1 MRFEA
6 PDGSIHDIDIA
17 PEAPIADLRVALV
30 GDGEIFVEGVRSDL
44 AGSVGALWEGSQ
56 LGTGGSTSSPPAAI
70 EVVGVAG
77 VDAGACWRLA
87 PGGYELPG
95 RSGPWVFVDSRG
107 SVTACPDGTKRSRP
121 IAAGETFE
129 AGGTTWLVRAAAT
142 PKSRPA
148 PVRGRRSFNRPPR
161 SLPPERQE
169 LIDSPVPPEEPTA
182 RARMGWA
189 MLAGPVLVGVIMA
202 FFFRPIMAV
211 IALVGPVMMAMSWVE
226 DRVRLRRSRRDNA
239 SIWAAALDAFENDL
253 GAAAAGESGRM
264 SLRHPGLAEVVRIPI
279 ELRTVLWERRP
290 HHPDYLRVSIGLGR
304 SLWDPPVRHSQGD
317 PNLDV
322 AAILARHALLPV
334 GPVEVDLSA
343 GSVVGVCGDRPA
355 AVAMVRAVLLR
366 LAVHHGPADI
376 RVAVIT
382 DSVPDW
388 DWCGW
393 LPHARVDALSGR
405 YRLGADPN
413 DVESVVASLSQAGDE
428 NLIVVA
434 DAGGLDPAIRTRLA
448 ALAEARLVSA
458 VVIERS
464 AEDLPGACRAVV
476 SVAGVSGELRRLNDA
491 SRPIH
496 FAIDGV
502 QPDVA
507 AVAARH
513 LYGLDDPEEAS
524 AGARLPARVTL
535 GALVGR
541 GSGIEDVPSGWSSP
555 PGGLIATLGL
565 TENGPL
571 TVDLV
576 ADGPHGLIAGTTGS
590 GKSEFLRSLIG
601 ALAARYG
608 PDRVTFALVD
618 YKGGSAFDSC
628 IGLPHVVGLVTDLDR
643 QLGRRALRSIEAE
656 LRRREEILR
665 AVGADDIDGY
675 TALVTGQPLAR
686 LVVVIDE
693 FAALV
698 ADVPEFV
705 PSLADISQRGRS
717 LGVHLILATQRPAG
731 VVGEAIRANTN
742 LRVALRVQS
751 AADSRD
757 VIDDPI
763 AAQLPRRF
771 PGRGFLRLGPGEL
784 VPFQAARS
792 SAVAGPADGST
803 PQARPVRFGWE
814 PVPPEPD
821 TGPSSGQC
829 DLEKLADVA
838 SAAVARLGWSPPRP
852 VWAPPL
858 ADAVDLGEGHAGDR
872 RVIGMIDEPDR
883 QRIGALIWNPA
894 EGGLLAFGIEGSGA
908 SDAVIATAF
917 ASGLVAT
924 PDRLHIYGLDG
935 GGGALGE
942 MEAWPHVGAVVRI
955 GDRERAIRMIRRLRD
970 QLEERRRG
978 FEQELEVLVVVDRLE
993 AVLGAFDGPG
1003 DMAIREALSRVI
1015 VDGPTFG
1022 LFPLLSAA
1030 RPGAVPSSLV
1040 SSVAQR
1046 LCFRLAD
1053 PFEYAAVGLTPREV
1067 PDLGRGRG
1075 FDTAGRLIQI
1085 GRPSAEGVSRLVGAR
1100 PLVNPPPPIAV
1111 LPDRV
1116 PVEAV
1121 SPLARVVDDGRFVP
1135 IGIGDRDLLPVG
1147 LRLHAGDHA
1156 LIAGPA
1162 RSGRTTTLVSIAH
1175 TAAAGDPTLEV
1186 IALARP
1192 GSVLAEAA
1200 GVCCSSVDEL
1210 IEVLGDQSDVALVLI
1225 DDAER
1230 VDHPGLNTLLG
1241 RHQGRVHVIAAGK
1254 ADALR
1259 GLYQHWTR
1267 DLRRCRLGVSL
1278 RPQPEVDGELWQTQF
1293 PRRGPIFH
1301 QPGRGYLVSGGEF
1314 EVVQVAAS

>member
-6 PDGSIHDIDIA
+6 PDGGICDIEIP
-17 PEAPIADLRVALV
+17 PEAPVAELRRAVAGEGDL
-30 GDGEIFVEGVRSDL
+30 FVEGAKADL
-44 AGSVGALWEGSQ
+44 ADSVGTLWEGSQ
-56 LGTGGSTSSPPAAI
+56 LGSGGSPSSPDAVV

-77 VDAGACWRLA
+77 IDAGACWRLA

-95 RSGPWVFVDSRG
+95 RRGPWVFVDSSG
-107 SVTACPDGTKRSRP
+107 SARACPDGVPRP
-121 IAAGETFE
+121 RAVEAGESFD
-129 AGGTTWLVRAAAT
+129 AGGTTWLVRAVSI
-142 PKSRPA
+142 PKARPD

-161 SLPPERQE
+161 SLPPDRQE
-169 LIDSPVPPEEPTA
+169 LIECPVAPEEPIA

-189 MLAGPVLVGVIMA
+189 MLAGPILVGVIMA
-202 FFFRPIMAV
+202 FVFRPIMAV
-211 IALVGPVMMAMSWVE
+211 IAMAGPVMVALSWIE
-226 DRVRLRRSRRDNA
+226 DRVRLRRSRRENA
-239 SIWAAALDAFENDL
+239 SIWAAELAAFDSNL
-253 GAAAAGESGRM
+253 GAAAEAESARM

-279 ELRTVLWERRP
+279 EMRSVLWERRP

-304 SLWDPPVRHSQGD
+304 SPWNAPVPRAQGD
-317 PNLDV
+317 SNPAV
-322 AAILARHALLPV
+322 AAVLARHARLPV
-334 GPVEVDLSA
+334 GPVELDLGP

-355 AVAMVRAVLLR
+355 AVAMVRAILLR
-366 LAVHHGPADI
+366 LAVHHGPADMRI
-376 RVAVIT
+376 AVIT
-382 DSVPDW
+382 DSASDW
-388 DWCGW
+388 EWCGW

-405 YRLGADPN
+405 CRLGADPT
-413 DVESVVASLSQAGDE
+413 DVETVAASLSQGGDE
-428 NLIVVA
+428 NLIVVT
-434 DAGGLDPAIRTRLA
+434 DAVGLDPAIRNRVV
-448 ALAEARLVSA
+448 ALAEAGLVSG
-458 VVIERS
+458 VVVERS
-464 AEDLPGACRAVV
+464 SEDLPGACRAVV
-476 SVAGVSGELRRLNDA
+476 SVTGGSGELRVLSD
-491 SRPIH
+491 SSSPIV

-513 LYGLDDPEEAS
+513 LYGLDDPEEGA
-524 AGARLPARVTL
+524 AGAGLPAQVTL
-535 GALVGR
+535 GALVSR
-541 GSGIEDVPSGWSSP
+541 GPGFEDLPAGWTSP
-555 PGGLIATLGL
+555 PDGLVATLGM
-565 TENGPL
+565 TANGAL

-576 ADGPHGLIAGTTGS
+576 ADGPHGLVAGTTGS

-601 ALAARYG
+601 GLAARYG
-608 PDRVTFALVD
+608 PDRVTFALID

-628 IGLPHVVGLVTDLDR
+628 LGLPHVVGLITDLDR
-643 QLGRRALRSIEAE
+643 QLGRRALHSIKAE
-656 LRRREEILR
+656 LRRREETLR
-665 AVGADDIDGY
+665 EVGAEDIDGY
-675 TALVTGQPLAR
+675 ATLVTRRPLPR

-698 ADVPEFV
+698 ADIPEFS

-731 VVGEAIRANTN
+731 VVGEAVRANTN

-757 VIDDPI
+757 VIDDPV

-792 SAVAGPADGST
+792 SAPADPGDG
-803 PQARPVRFGWE
+803 PIPRARPVRFGWE

-821 TGPSSGQC
+821 RGASSESC
-829 DLEKLADVA
+829 DLERLAGAA
-838 SAAVARLGWSPPRP
+838 SAAVARLGWAPPHP

-858 ADAVDLGEGHAGDR
+858 ADTVDLGEARGADR
-872 RVIGMIDEPDR
+872 HLIGMVDDPDR
-883 QRIGALIWNPA
+883 QRIGELTWNPA
-894 EGGLLAFGIEGSGA
+894 EGGLLAFGVDGSGA
-908 SDAVIATAF
+908 SDAVIAAAFTA
-917 ASGLVAT
+917 ALAAT

-942 MEAWPHVGAVVRI
+942 MEDWPHVGAVVRI
-955 GDRERAIRMIRRLRD
+955 GDRERAIRMIRRLHG
-970 QLEERRRG
+970 QLEGRRRG
-978 FEQELEVLVVVDRLE
+978 FEREPEVLVVVDRLE

-1003 DMAIREALSRVI
+1003 DMEIREVLGRVI

-1022 LFPLLSAA
+1022 LFPLLATA
-1030 RPGAVPSSLV
+1030 RPGAMPSSLA

-1053 PFEYAAVGLTPREV
+1053 PFEYAAVGLAPREV

-1085 GRPSAEGVSRLVGAR
+1085 GRPSAEGLRRLLEAR
-1100 PLVNPPPPIAV
+1100 PSVNPPAPIAV
-1111 LPDRV
+1111 LPERV

-1121 SPLARVVDDGRFVP
+1121 SPLARVADEGRFVP

-1147 LRLHAGDHA
+1147 FRLHAGDHA

-1200 GVCCSSVDEL
+1200 GICCSSVEEL
-1210 IEVLGDQSDVALVLI
+1210 IEVVGDKSGVALVLI

-1230 VDHPGLNTLLG
+1230 VDHPRLNDVFGL
-1241 RHQGRVHVIAAGK
+1241 HQSRLHVIAAGR

-1293 PRRGPIFH
+1293 PRRGPVFH
-1301 QPGRGYLVSGGEF
+1301 QPGRGYLVSGGGI